1 MTRVLYLPDE
11 CTVVQL
17 EVKTS
22 PAQLC
27 AAINAG
33 MRPLGAL
40 RNGPPGRLTAHE
52 MAGTVIIAP
61 VLKQVQIK
69 PPARSSTGLSR
80 RQIQVHELAT
90 RGLSSGEIAL
100 MLHLS
105 RRTVNYHLNQVK
117 NRLQKSENRPSEMTP
132 IPLKFEADE

>member
-1 MTRVLYLPDE
+1 MTRVLYLPDDS
-11 CTVVQL
+11 TVVQL

-22 PAQLC
+22 STQLC

-33 MRPLGAL
+33 MRPLNAL

-61 VLKQVQIK
+61 VFKQVPVK
-69 PPARSSTGLSR
+69 PPARSANGLSR
-80 RQIQVHELAT
+80 RQIQVHELAA

-117 NRLQKSENRPSEMTP
+117 NRLQKCETLQSEMTP
-132 IPLKFEADE
+132 IPLKFDAED

>member
-17 EVKTS
+17 EVKTP

-40 RNGPPGRLTAHE
+40 RNAAPGRLTAHE

-61 VLKQVQIK
+61 VLKQVQTK

-80 RQIQVHELAT
+80 RQIQVHELAA

-117 NRLQKSENRPSEMTP
+117 NRLQKSEARPPEMTP
-132 IPLKFEADE
+132 MPLQFDKED